1 MSKNES
7 RVAKVDV
14 SDLIDNGRVGAF
26 QARLFLLCTLC
37 LIFAGFDVQAMG
49 YVAPVLSPELGIERG
64 QMGAILGAASF
75 GVLLGSLFFT
85 MLGDRFGRRPVLVLS
100 TITFGVLTILTARA
114 TSVEELLSLRLLA
127 GLGMGSIVPNATALI
142 GEYSPK
148 HQRITLIMCLT
159 AGFTTGAAFGG
170 FVSAALIPLFGW
182 RSVFYFG
189 GIAPLCLALGMF
201 FWLPESLQFL
211 VLRGNRGKQLDRW
224 LRGVAPRT
232 VIASDTEF
240 VVREEKKRGVPLW
253 HLFSEGRG
261 TVTILLWVLNF
272 MNLLNLFFLAGWL
285 PTVLSEA
292 GHSTQT
298 AVLVGTL
305 LQVGGVIGT
314 FGLAWLIAKS
324 NFIPILTGTFAFAT
338 LTIALIGTQS
348 VLLVLPLLT
357 IVVFVSGWCVVGGQP
372 ALNAMAATYYPTYMR
387 STGVD
392 WCLGIGRIGAIV
404 GPVVGGQ
411 LMAMQWSSEQIFF
424 AAATAALISTLIM
437 FTLRWVFKPY
447 PTIVTDQTA

>member
-1 MSKNES
+1 MKLN
-7 RVAKVDV
+7 V
-14 SDLIDNGRVGAF
+14 SDLIDNSRVGTF
-26 QARLFLLCTLC
+26 QTRLFVLCALC

-64 QMGAILGAASF
+64 QMGAILGSASF
-75 GVLLGSLFFT
+75 GILLGSLLFT
-85 MLGDRFGRRPVLVLS
+85 MAGDRFGRRPILVLS
-100 TITFGVLTILTARA
+100 TVIFAVLTILTARA
-114 TSVEELLSLRLLA
+114 TSVGELLTLRFLA
-127 GLGMGSIVPNATALI
+127 GVGMGSIVPNATALI

-148 HQRITLIMCLT
+148 RHRITLIMCITGGFT
-159 AGFTTGAAFGG
+159 AGAAVGG
-170 FVSAALIPLFGW
+170 FVSAALIPMFGW

-189 GIAPLCLALGMF
+189 GIAPLCLALAMF

-211 VLRGNRGKQLDRW
+211 VLRGTHREQLGRW
-224 LRGVAPRT
+224 LRRVEPAT
-232 VIASDTEF
+232 VITSDTEY
-240 VVREEKKRGVPLW
+240 VVREEKKRGVPLR

-261 TVTILLWVLNF
+261 TVTILLWVVNF

-314 FGLAWLIAKS
+314 FGLAWLIAKR
-324 NFIPILTGTFAFAT
+324 NFIPILTGTFALAT
-338 LTIALIGTQS
+338 LSIALIGTQS
-348 VLLVLPLLT
+348 VLLVVPLLT
-357 IVVFVSGWCVVGGQP
+357 VVVFVSGWCVVGGQP
-372 ALNAMAATYYPTYMR
+372 ALNAMAATFYPTYMR
-387 STGVD
+387 STGVG

-424 AAATAALISTLIM
+424 AAAVAALISTFLM

-447 PTIVTDQTA
+447 GATDMVQKPPG

>member
-1 MSKNES
+1 MNLN
-7 RVAKVDV
+7 V
-14 SDLIDNGRVGAF
+14 SDLIDNSRVGTF
-26 QARLFLLCTLC
+26 QTRLFVLCTLC

-49 YVAPVLSPELGIERG
+49 YVAPVVSPELGIERG
-64 QMGAILGAASF
+64 QMGAILGSANF
-75 GVLLGSLFFT
+75 GVLLGSLLFT
-85 MLGDRFGRRPVLVLS
+85 MAGDRFGRRPILVLS
-100 TITFGVLTILTARA
+100 TVIFAVLTILTARA
-114 TSVEELLSLRLLA
+114 TSVGELLTLRFLA
-127 GLGMGSIVPNATALI
+127 GVGMGSIVPNATALI

-148 HQRITLIMCLT
+148 RHRITLIMCIT
-159 AGFTTGAAFGG
+159 AGFTAGAAVGG

-189 GIAPLCLALGMF
+189 GIAPLCLALAMF

-211 VLRGNRGKQLDRW
+211 VLRGNRTEQLGRW
-224 LRGVAPRT
+224 LKGVDPST
-232 VIASDTEF
+232 VITSETEY
-240 VVREEKKRGVPLW
+240 VVREGKKRGVPLG

-261 TVTILLWVLNF
+261 KVTILLWIVNF

-314 FGLAWLIAKS
+314 FGLAWLIAKT
-324 NFIPILTGTFAFAT
+324 NFIPILIGTFALAT
-338 LTIALIGTQS
+338 LSIALIGTQS
-348 VLLVLPLLT
+348 VLLVVPLLT
-357 IVVFVSGWCVVGGQP
+357 VVVFISGWCVVGGQP
-372 ALNAMAATYYPTYMR
+372 ALNAMAATFYPTYMR
-387 STGVD
+387 STGVG
-392 WCLGIGRIGAIV
+392 WCLGIGRVGAIV

-424 AAATAALISTLIM
+424 AAAMAALISTFLMLI
-437 FTLRWVFKPY
+437 LRWVFKPY
-447 PTIVTDQTA
+447 PTIDMVQKPTG

>member
-1 MSKNES
+1 MDGAVKLNVSEIIDNS
-7 RVAKVDV
+7 RVG
-14 SDLIDNGRVGAF
+14 SF
-26 QARLFLLCTLC
+26 QTRLFALCALC
-37 LIFAGFDVQAMG
+37 LIFGGFDLQAMG
-49 YVAPVLSPELGIERG
+49 YVAPVISPELGIERG
-64 QMGAILGAASF
+64 QMGAILGAANF
-75 GVLLGSLFFT
+75 GVLLGSLLFT

-100 TITFGVLTILTARA
+100 TIIFGVLTILTARA
-114 TSVEELLSLRLLA
+114 TSVDELLTLRFVA
-127 GLGMGSIVPNATALI
+127 GLGIGSVLPNATALI

-148 HQRITLIMCLT
+148 RHRITLIMCIS
-159 AGFTTGAAFGG
+159 AGFTAGAAAGG
-170 FVSAALIPLFGW
+170 FVSAALIPMFGW
-182 RSVFYFG
+182 RSVFYLG
-189 GIAPLCLALGMF
+189 GIAPLCLALVMF

-211 VLRGNRGKQLDRW
+211 VLRGKRREQLGRW
-224 LRGVAPRT
+224 LGRVDAATAITP
-232 VIASDTEF
+232 DTEY
-240 VVREEKKRGVPLW
+240 VLAEEKKRGVPLR
-253 HLFSEGRG
+253 HLFSEGRAK
-261 TVTILLWVLNF
+261 VTILLWVVNF

-324 NFIPILTGTFAFAT
+324 NFIPVLTATFAIAT
-338 LTIALIGTQS
+338 LSIALIGTQS
-348 VLLVLPLLT
+348 ILLVVPLLT
-357 IVVFVSGWCVVGGQP
+357 IVVFISGWCVVGGQP
-372 ALNAMAATYYPTYMR
+372 ALNAMAATFYPTYMR
-387 STGVD
+387 STGVG

-424 AAATAALISTLIM
+424 AAAMAALISTVLM

-447 PTIVTDQTA
+447 GTNDRVEIAAGH